1 MSRVM
6 VLLVLL
12 ALAPGEIEGQ
22 RARPGAP
29 DGAHQDRRQLEQRFR
44 ERFERLLKERLVL
57 SDSQLARVVEV
68 NARLDTRRRALF
80 TEERAVRLE
89 MRQAV
94 SGSDDAAAQERLA
107 KLLDRALSVQHSRL
121 DLMETEQRE
130 LAEFLTP
137 LQRARYLGLQEQ
149 LRRRVD
155 EMRRR
160 SSGDTVPDLFGPESS
175 LRSGTKRRPRVP
187 PGSPS

>member
-6 VLLVLL
+6 VLLFLL
-12 ALAPGEIEGQ
+12 VLAPGESEAQRTRPDAPEGV
-22 RARPGAP
+22 R
-29 DGAHQDRRQLEQRFR
+29 QDRRRLEERFR
-44 ERFERLLKERLVL
+44 ERFEKLLKERLAL

-68 NARLDTRRRALF
+68 NARLDVRRRALF
-80 TEERAVRLE
+80 AEERTVRLE
-89 MRQAV
+89 MREAL
-94 SGSDDAAAQERLA
+94 SGSDDPAAQERLS

-149 LRRRVD
+149 LRQRVD

-160 SSGDTVPDLFGPESS
+160 SAGDTSPDLFGPESTP
-175 LRSGTKRRPRVP
+175 RSGTKRRPGVQ
-187 PGSPS
+187 PGSSR